1 MEANAAPET
10 RPASEIL
17 EQTFARFFEYVAE
30 AADRSKATDFARQ
43 SYQTIQAY
51 FHNLSAF
58 QLNEDGGLK
67 IDKEE
72 LTDKDVLA
80 FSVWMQ
86 QFLKLLRNFMIGLG
100 RIDPAQITE
109 HLQPSLKQLGFY
121 EYFEQAKE
129 LNY

>member
-1 MEANAAPET
+1 VGTNSAADS

-17 EQTFARFFEYVAE
+17 EQTFAQFFKYVAD
-30 AADRSKATDFARQ
+30 ATDQAKAMDFARQ

-58 QLNEDGGLK
+58 QLEENGGLK
-67 IDKEE
+67 IDKED

-100 RIDPAQITE
+100 RIDPAYITQ
-109 HLQPSLKQLGFY
+109 HLQTSLKELGFY